1 METLPPK
8 TLKKWY
14 YTRF

>member
-1 METLPPK
+1 MESLPPK